1 MNTTSLLTSAH
12 PHVLDFVQLV
22 LRVWIGGLLFA
33 HGYAKM
39 TKNGKIAGTAGWF
52 ASIGM
57 KPGLLNAYAASL
69 AEMSCG
75 LLLIAGF
82 LTTLASAGA
91 IAVMLVALW
100 TVHRKNGFFIFNAN
114 GGGVEFV
121 ATIAVASLVLGT
133 IGAGSWS
140 LDHRLNL
147 LHWDLGRNLLV
158 TSVVGVGAAVLQLL
172 AFYRPA
178 KQ

>member
-1 MNTTSLLTSAH
+1 MLSGILL
-12 PHVLDFVQLV
+12 
-22 LRVWIGGLLFA
+22 
-33 HGYAKM
+33 
-39 TKNGKIAGTAGWF
+39 
-52 ASIGM
+52 
-57 KPGLLNAYAASL
+57 SL
-69 AEMSCG
+69 A
-75 LLLIAGF
+75 
-82 LTTLASAGA
+82 
-91 IAVMLVALW
+91 AV
-100 TVHRKNGFFIFNAN
+100 
-114 GGGVEFV
+114 V